1 MKTGRLIILRIAAA
15 GVAST
20 LLLSLIPDAAT
31 AAPKR
36 VIVNPPVVVQP
47 STVNLPVALQP
58 AKVLLPVEAQPST
71 VNLPVALEPAKVLQ
85 PVELEPSTVTPPDG
99 LDGAKQVAGQIVV
112 NDASG
117 AIAMKVPRDWD
128 LVDHPG
134 RYIELSA
141 LGDASSNGY
150 PGMWIAVPALNGARG
165 AVSLRSRQFPNR
177 YLRHQ
182 NFRLKLHATDGSKLF
197 RNDSSFYARRG
208 LNGLGGMVSFEATNM
223 AGYYMHFRSGQLWMD
238 RSSGNPALFAND
250 ATFRQS
256 TSNQFR
262 NDHFLSLESSNLA
275 NRYLRH
281 RNAFGE
287 LSPVDPAS
295 NLDRADATWI
305 QRPALSG
312 VAGAVSF
319 ESVNYPGTFLRHQ
332 NFRLT
337 QQADDGSDS
346 STFRLDVSF
355 YPRSGLAG
363 GSTTSFESVNF
374 PGSFLRHQ
382 NFQFWLAAN
391 DGSGLFSND
400 ASFIERFPLF
410 VRAASCTS
418 FFRQWRKGYEDDQMM
433 ELCTWVMGINQ
444 YCASQ
449 GAHPM
454 VGVEDD
460 RRSLVCWQNYRESTF
475 LEEIE
480 DLATGAFAQ
489 FIDAANAAAPFVTM
503 AVSAVAC
510 GYGAIFAC
518 ATLAL
523 DLAQRAGVVPEGIAR
538 EALEAADQVAKCAD
552 GDIVACAQVGS
563 KGARAAGV
571 KIPGDVAKAI
581 DNGQKCLAQD
591 FKACATL
598 GLMAADAAGVPFGLG
613 QGDVADGID
622 CSFGDDEAC
631 VALAQRA
638 VQAGTG
644 VPLGGVRNGADNAR
658 RCAAGDVEACISLG
672 RDLATAAG

>member
-85 PVELEPSTVTPPDG
+85 PVELEPSTVTPPDW

-238 RSSGNPALFAND
+238 RVSGNPALFAND

-319 ESVNYPGTFLRHQ
+319 ESV
-332 NFRLT
+332 
-337 QQADDGSDS
+337 
-346 STFRLDVSF
+346 
-355 YPRSGLAG
+355 
-363 GSTTSFESVNF
+363 
-374 PGSFLRHQ
+374 
-382 NFQFWLAAN
+382 
-391 DGSGLFSND
+391 
-400 ASFIERFPLF
+400 
-410 VRAASCTS
+410 RA
-418 FFRQWRKGYEDDQMM
+418 RP
-433 ELCTWVMGINQ
+433 V
-444 YCASQ
+444 
-449 GAHPM
+449 
-454 VGVEDD
+454 
-460 RRSLVCWQNYRESTF
+460 
-475 LEEIE
+475 
-480 DLATGAFAQ
+480 
-489 FIDAANAAAPFVTM
+489 
-503 AVSAVAC
+503 
-510 GYGAIFAC
+510 
-518 ATLAL
+518 
-523 DLAQRAGVVPEGIAR
+523 
-538 EALEAADQVAKCAD
+538 
-552 GDIVACAQVGS
+552 
-563 KGARAAGV
+563 
-571 KIPGDVAKAI
+571 
-581 DNGQKCLAQD
+581 
-591 FKACATL
+591 
-598 GLMAADAAGVPFGLG
+598 
-613 QGDVADGID
+613 
-622 CSFGDDEAC
+622 
-631 VALAQRA
+631 
-638 VQAGTG
+638 
-644 VPLGGVRNGADNAR
+644 
-658 RCAAGDVEACISLG
+658 IS
-672 RDLATAAG
+672 